1 MQLGSHKEPPSI
13 DYEIISHFILVY
25 VMNRVVYHQTKMYF
39 PENELYN
46 LPQYISFTF

>member
-46 LPQYISFTF
+46 LPQYISFIF